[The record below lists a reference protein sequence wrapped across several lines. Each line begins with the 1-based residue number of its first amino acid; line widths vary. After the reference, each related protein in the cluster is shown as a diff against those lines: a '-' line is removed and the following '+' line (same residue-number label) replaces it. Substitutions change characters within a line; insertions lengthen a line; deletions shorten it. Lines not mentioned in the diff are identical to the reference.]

1 MFILYTNLA
10 FADSIESI
18 HLTFNDFVQGQQV
31 SFDTFIAQRD
41 REFLTM
47 LKEQWQAF
55 EQMSPLVRDAKP
67 KPLVIPQSKSQPES
81 QVKNQSEAKTKETRA
96 VKPVQVALSDKN
108 NEIDEVMPLIDLDH
122 LKGMNS
128 SNNLKSKAL
137 TFYGHKLPMP
147 IFLPPAMATLSQQS
161 LVDFWQAIL
170 ALEYQSPLSFLEQY
184 KQELA
189 LSDWA
194 YWLLV
199 QQYSQLHTSNIN
211 EARALTWFLLSQS
224 GYQVKLGISGN
235 LLVLLL
241 PVIQTVYAMPYYT
254 IEGQRFYLLTEGESS
269 TISTYKG
276 KYDKVNTALN
286 LSFDK
291 TLKTQ
296 PQFNYRELI
305 FTVNDVQAKFSIPYD
320 YQRVSFFKT
329 YPQLDLKYY
338 FSAALNSI
346 SADAFRNQLAPLL
359 RGSQFDN
366 VNDLL
371 SFIHQAFPYA
381 IDEAQFGEENY
392 LLIEET
398 LHYQASD
405 CEDRSILFAWLV
417 RNLLGER
424 VVGLDYPGHVST
436 ALNRPEGLLQADPT
450 YIGANLGDVMPEYK
464 NTQPNIVYFD

>member
-10 FADSIESI
+10 FADSVDSI
-18 HLTFNDFVQGQQV
+18 HSTFNDFVQGQQV

-47 LKEQWQAF
+47 LKEQWQEF
-55 EQMSPLVRDAKP
+55 EQMSPLVRDVKP
-67 KPLVIPQSKSQPES
+67 KPLAIPQAKPQGES
-81 QVKNQSEAKTKETRA
+81 QSKAKIKQMRV
-96 VKPVQVALSDKN
+96 VKPIQLALSDVN
-108 NEIDEVMPLIDLDH
+108 NNLDETTPLAGLGDLDA
-122 LKGMNS
+122 LKGLNS
-128 SNNLKSKAL
+128 SNIKTLY
-137 TFYGHKLPMP
+137 FYGHKLPMP
-147 IFLPPAMATLSQQS
+147 VFLPPAMATLSQQS
-161 LVDFWQAIL
+161 LVEFWQATL
-170 ALEYQSPLSFLEQY
+170 ALEYQSPLNFLEQY
-184 KQELA
+184 KQQLA

-211 EARALTWFLLSQS
+211 EAHALTWFLLSQS

-235 LLVLLL
+235 ALVLLL
-241 PVIQTVYAMPYYT
+241 PVVQTVYAMPYYT
-254 IEGQRFYLLTEGESS
+254 IEGERFYLLTEGESS
-269 TISTYKG
+269 TIRTYNG
-276 KYDKVNTALN
+276 KYDEAGTAFN

-296 PQFNYRELI
+296 PQLNYRKLM
-305 FTVNDVQAKFSIPYD
+305 FTVNNEQAKLSIPYD
-320 YQRVSFFKT
+320 FQRVSFFKT

-338 FSAALNSI
+338 FSATLNSV
-346 SADAFRNQLAPLL
+346 SAEAFRKQLDPFL
-359 RGSQFDN
+359 RDSQPDN
-366 VNDLL
+366 VNHLL
-371 SFIHQAFPYA
+371 SLIHQAFPYA
-381 IDEAQFGEENY
+381 IDDAQFGEENY

-417 RNLLGER
+417 RNLLGEK

-450 YIGANLGDVMPEYK
+450 YIGASLGDVMPEYK
-464 NTQPNIVYFD
+464 NTQPDIVYFD